1 MTKKVKA
8 IHKSHLA
15 AQLSREERNHF
26 NKSIVRPPY
35 KRSKAKA
42 ESQEELD

>member
-1 MTKKVKA
+1 MKKIKA
-8 IHKSHLA
+8 THKTQLA

-35 KRSKAKA
+35 KRSKSKVEA
-42 ESQEELD
+42 QEDLE